1 MTAATRGAASSP
13 QWRAMA
19 RPAALGAALVL
30 LATATGLAANLAVG
44 TPVLGL
50 APVLVALALWALI
63 ALPLRFSVS
72 GLVFLTLAVDDRLGA
87 EGRWHTPLSTLGD
100 LLHFN
105 IDNTLR
111 FLPGLKLTGTEAIA
125 LLLLAVASTRSARAR
140 RRADGAHVR
149 GPGVMRDLAIV
160 AALAVGYGVVN
171 GLSAG
176 GNAQVALWQVRSFL
190 DVVLL
195 YFLFQAAYRGPIDE
209 PLVWRTVL
217 LAAAAKA
224 FLAIW
229 VRVNVAPFFARM
241 EYTTSHGDSMLFVA
255 AFAILVARL
264 VERRERAGLLDAA
277 LFLPLVI
284 WGTQANARRLAW
296 VEMAFVLLLFFWV
309 TDWKP
314 WKRRLARATLL
325 AIPLIALYVAVGWES
340 KAGFFGPV
348 ATFRSVIDTRHDR
361 STWDRHVE
369 SWNIATTLRE
379 NPLRGRGFGREYS
392 EYMPMD
398 DISGVFPMYKAEPH
412 NYLLGLMLFA
422 GPIAFA
428 GLVAMFGATIFLAAR
443 TYRATTLGAARAS
456 ALVEMAIM
464 LVVWVQTYG
473 DMGILSPQA
482 PVLSALAMA
491 LAAKAAVA
499 HGAYP
504 AGTGGARPWT
514 QVLDVRPVERP
525 RLGDGWGSATP
536 RSGP

>member
-1 MTAATRGAASSP
+1 MTRASQAAAAFP
-13 QWRAMA
+13 HRPALA
-19 RPAALGAALVL
+19 RPAALAAGLVV
-30 LATATGLAANLAVG
+30 LATATGVAANLATGSPLLGVL
-44 TPVLGL
+44 PVL
-50 APVLVALALWALI
+50 LVLALWALV

-72 GLVFLTLAVDDRLGA
+72 GLVFLSLALDDRLGA

-105 IDNTLR
+105 IDNTLP
-111 FLPGLKLTGTEAIA
+111 FLPGLKLTGMEAAA
-125 LLLLAVASTRSARAR
+125 LLLLAIASTRSARAR

-149 GPGVMRDLAIV
+149 VPGVMRDLAV
-160 AALAVGYGVVN
+160 VVALAVGYGVLN
-171 GLSAG
+171 GLATG
-176 GNAQVALWQVRSFL
+176 GNAQVALWQVRAFL
-190 DVVLL
+190 DIVLL
-195 YFLFQAAYRGPIDE
+195 YFLFQAAYRGPVDE

-217 LAAAAKA
+217 AAAAVKA
-224 FLAIW
+224 LLAIW

-255 AFAILVARL
+255 AFAILVARF
-264 VERRERAGLLDAA
+264 VERRGRARLLDAA
-277 LFLPLVI
+277 LFLPLVF

-340 KAGFFGPV
+340 TAGFFGPV

-379 NPLRGRGFGREYS
+379 NPLRGRGFGHEYT

-398 DISGVFPMYKAEPH
+398 DISHVFPMYKAEPH
-412 NYLLGLMLFA
+412 NYLLGLLLFA
-422 GPIAFA
+422 GPVAFA
-428 GLVAMFGATIFLAAR
+428 GLAALFGATIFLAAR
-443 TYRATTLGAARAS
+443 TYRATTDGAARAS
-456 ALVEMAIM
+456 ALVEMAIV

-482 PVLSALAMA
+482 PVLSALAIA

-504 AGTGGARPWT
+504 TGNPRPDRAV
-514 QVLDVRPVERP
+514 QALDVRPVERP
-525 RLGDGWGSATP
+525 RLGDGWGAAAP
-536 RSGP
+536 RSGS